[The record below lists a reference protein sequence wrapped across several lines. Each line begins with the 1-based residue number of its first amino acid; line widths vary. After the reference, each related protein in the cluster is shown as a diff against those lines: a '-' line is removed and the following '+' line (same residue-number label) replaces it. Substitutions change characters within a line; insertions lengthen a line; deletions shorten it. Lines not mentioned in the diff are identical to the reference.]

1 MSNQENTHFIR
12 VQEEEDEVA
21 PPPRLLLWLMVSIFV
36 LLIVGGV
43 GFFLFLQSRAGMSA
57 LFDTGI
63 KLAIFVTVAVPIAV
77 ILLRKRLPRRLPLI
91 VIVLLVAG
99 WIVGGTAFVMVYRN
113 SLAPGQRETA
123 KFYLPFMKMF
133 DPSLPAPDSSLPT
146 PIPAEQS
153 DISPEDLLG
162 APLGA
167 PSSESTAV
175 PTAATSAPAVVPA
188 VASATAIPTTEATE
202 AAPTATLTPTVEVT
216 QAAVS
221 DPASQ
226 NLTIS
231 NPVAL
236 PASARLYGFT
246 VVKQTWN
253 NCGPANITMALSY
266 YGWKQGQEVAQ
277 SYLRP
282 DKEDKNV
289 NPSEIVSFVNENT
302 GVKALTRIGGNMDI
316 LKNFIANKI
325 PVLIETG
332 YMYEGSSWL
341 GHYQTVVGYD
351 DAADSFYVYDS
362 YLGTGENSAG
372 LPKPY
377 DAFDEDWENFNRTF
391 IVVYT
396 QEAENTVRN
405 ILGNWAD
412 PNWSAE
418 NAMQVAQAEARA
430 NPQNPFAWYN
440 LGSSLTRLGRFDE
453 AAAAYDQARRVGEL
467 PWRITLYQFGPFEA
481 YYNVKRYDDVL
492 ALVTSNLNNGG
503 EYVEETYYWQGKVQA
518 AQGDSASAAES
529 FRRALRH
536 NPGFIAAQDAL
547 TALPTA

>member
-12 VQEEEDEVA
+12 VPDEDELA
-21 PPPRLLLWLMVSIFV
+21 PPPRLLLWLVVGLFV
-36 LLIVGGV
+36 LFIVGGI
-43 GFFLFLQSRAGMSA
+43 GFILFLQSKAGLSS

-63 KLAIFVTVAVPIAV
+63 KLAIGVTLVGIVGAT
-77 ILLRKRLPRRLPLI
+77 LFRKRLPRRMAAI
-91 VIVLLVAG
+91 VVIVLLAV
-99 WIVGGTAFVMVYRN
+99 WLVGGAAFVVIYRN

-123 KFYLPFMKMF
+123 KFYLPFMKAF
-133 DPSLPAPDSSLPT
+133 DPPLPAPDSSLPT
-146 PIPAEQS
+146 PIPEEQS
-153 DISPEDLLG
+153 GISAEDLLQ
-162 APLGA
+162 APLSLTT
-167 PSSESTAV
+167 PV
-175 PTAATSAPAVVPA
+175 PTTVIPAVIPVEASPTIMPTAETSPTPTPEATETA
-188 VASATAIPTTEATE
+188 VASDTTQN
-202 AAPTATLTPTVEVT
+202 V
-216 QAAVS
+216 AVS
-221 DPASQ
+221 S
-226 NLTIS
+226 
-231 NPVAL
+231 VAQV
-236 PASARLYGFT
+236 PPSARLYGFT

-302 GVKALTRIGGNMDI
+302 GVRALTRIGGTMDI

-351 DAADSFYVYDS
+351 DSLATFYVYDS
-362 YLGTGENSAG
+362 YLGTGENGAG
-372 LPKPY
+372 MAKAY
-377 DAFDEDWENFNRTF
+377 DSFDKDWENFNRTF

-396 QEAENTVRN
+396 QEDENKVRG

-412 PNWSAE
+412 PTWSAE
-418 NAMQVAQAEARA
+418 NAAQVAQTEART

-440 LGSSLTRLGRFDE
+440 LGSSLTRLGQYKE

-503 EYVEETYYWQGKVQA
+503 EYVEETYYWEGKVQA
-518 AQGDSASAAES
+518 AQGDNNAAADS
-529 FRRALRH
+529 FRQALRH
-536 NPGFIAAQDAL
+536 NPGFVAAQDAL
-547 TALPTA
+547 STLPA

>member
-1 MSNQENTHFIR
+1 L
-12 VQEEEDEVA
+12 VVG
-21 PPPRLLLWLMVSIFV
+21 LFV
-36 LLIVGGV
+36 LFIAGGV
-43 GFFLFLQSRAGMSA
+43 GIILFLQSKAGLSS

-63 KLAIFVTVAVPIAV
+63 KLAVGITLIT
-77 ILLRKRLPRRLPLI
+77 ILGTIVYRKRLPRRLPAI
-91 VIVLLVAG
+91 VVIGLVAA
-99 WIVGGTAFVMVYRN
+99 WIVGGTAFTLVYRN

-133 DPSLPAPDSSLPT
+133 DPPLPAPDSSLPT
-146 PIPAEQS
+146 PIPEDQS
-153 DISPEDLLG
+153 GISADDLLQ
-162 APLGA
+162 APLA
-167 PSSESTAV
+167 LSTPV
-175 PTAATSAPAVVPA
+175 PTAEIPAVVPVETSPTA
-188 VASATAIPTTEATE
+188 LPTIQASATPTQSPTPEATE
-202 AAPTATLTPTVEVT
+202 
-216 QAAVS
+216 S
-221 DPASQ
+221 
-226 NLTIS
+226 
-231 NPVAL
+231 
-236 PASARLYGFT
+236 ASASITTQNMAISSELQRPLSAHLYGFT

-289 NPSEIVSFVNENT
+289 NPSEIVAFVNENT
-302 GVKALTRIGGNMDI
+302 GVRALTRMGGTMDI
-316 LKNFIANKI
+316 LKTFIANKI

-351 DAADSFYVYDS
+351 DALATFYVYDS
-362 YLGTGENSAG
+362 YLGSGESGAG
-372 LPKPY
+372 LPKSY
-377 DAFDEDWENFNRTF
+377 DTFDKDWENFNRTF

-396 QEAENTVRN
+396 QEEENKVRN

-412 PNWSAE
+412 PTWSAE
-418 NAMQVAQAEARA
+418 NAAQVAQAEARE

-440 LGSSLTRLGRFDE
+440 LGSSLTRLGRYEE
-453 AAAAYDQARRVGEL
+453 AAAAFDQARRVGEL

-481 YYNVKRYDDVL
+481 YYHVKRYDDVL

-503 EYVEETYYWQGKVQA
+503 EYVEETYYWQGKVLA
-518 AQGDSASAAES
+518 AQGNNAAAADS

-536 NPGFIAAQDAL
+536 NPGFAAAQDAL
-547 TALPTA
+547 STLPA